1 MATRRL
7 LPSFAPPSFIASGG
21 CVNAIER
28 KLRHIRHAGLLPRR
42 PDRPSGIRWLVLA
55 PERIYDVRTMTED
68 APPTSPP
75 ARPPAAETGPFLQSL
90 MDSELYSIG
99 AFFCNEH
106 PDLVDE
112 VVARSE
118 DIERRGLEAYAGEE
132 GGPIEESFETL
143 LTGLAVRYYKAVA
156 G

>member
-1 MATRRL
+1 MAFAANSGNAWNRRRE
-7 LPSFAPPSFIASGG
+7 P
-21 CVNAIER
+21 
-28 KLRHIRHAGLLPRR
+28 
-42 PDRPSGIRWLVLA
+42 
-55 PERIYDVRTMTED
+55 YDVRV
-68 APPTSPP
+68 
-75 ARPPAAETGPFLQSL
+75 AETTPDVAAPDSFLESL
-90 MDSELYSIG
+90 MDTELYSIG
-99 AFFCNEH
+99 AFFCDEH

-118 DIERRGLEAYAGEE
+118 EIERRGLETYASEA